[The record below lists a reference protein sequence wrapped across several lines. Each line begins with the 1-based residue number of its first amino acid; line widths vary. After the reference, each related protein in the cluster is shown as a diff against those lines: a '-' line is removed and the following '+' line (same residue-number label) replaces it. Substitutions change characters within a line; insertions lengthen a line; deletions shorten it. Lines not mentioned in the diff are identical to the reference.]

1 MSHHC
6 CTSSYL
12 AHTQVHFASQV
23 SHLLAPAFAMCVGAS
38 GATPAAP
45 AAATYTNWYHLTCS
59 KASWSRAKVFS
70 WESED
75 ACRSALLKHLME
87 SGLHIEHVA
96 EHGEEGIV
104 EE

>member
-1 MSHHC
+1 
-6 CTSSYL
+6 
-12 AHTQVHFASQV
+12 
-23 SHLLAPAFAMCVGAS
+23 MCVGAS

-45 AAATYTNWYHLTCS
+45 AAATYTNWYRLTCS

-70 WESED
+70 KASWSRAKVFSWESSD

-96 EHGEEGIV
+96 EHGEEGIRDLVRQADV